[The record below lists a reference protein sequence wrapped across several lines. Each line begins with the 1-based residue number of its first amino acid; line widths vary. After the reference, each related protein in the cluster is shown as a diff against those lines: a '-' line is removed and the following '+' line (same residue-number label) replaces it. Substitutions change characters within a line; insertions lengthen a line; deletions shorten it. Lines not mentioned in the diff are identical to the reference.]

1 MIRGGNTKTWI
12 SCDED
17 QQTIRYDYWQR
28 KRSAGW
34 AGETQTRMVG
44 QIWPGRWLPDESI
57 SGWFDVPE
65 EAVEEEE
72 RAMRG
77 S

>member
-1 MIRGGNTKTWI
+1 
-12 SCDED
+12 
-17 QQTIRYDYWQR
+17 
-28 KRSAGW
+28 
-34 AGETQTRMVG
+34 MVG